1 MKYDPAMKVTC
12 KAASICVCA
21 VCVVYL
27 VHAYTLCIDVA
38 IYPIPRSDCRTMRTV
53 KLSPIP
59 VETKTIRVSCP
70 DGHPPVPRHIF
81 VVNKDA
87 VFSDP
92 LLNLARVN
100 PAYTFRGF
108 SDAGARA
115 FVAEHCG
122 DRAARA
128 YDCFMPPA
136 YKADLFRF
144 CALWSL
150 GGIYFDSDLIPAVGI
165 EQLYNP
171 CENVTAG
178 ADMYDGIQIK
188 IISARPRDTGIE
200 CALNT
205 ILMHVTDRYYGSNPL
220 EVSGPLMFTKCV
232 GSPLSTRV
240 SLLYTDNHAAAF
252 PYYGLRNGNVPL
264 VYETPSKK
272 HFSGSKLDY
281 DVAWKTGTVYTKS
294 CSI

>member
-1 MKYDPAMKVTC
+1 MKVTW
-12 KAASICVCA
+12 KAISIFVCA

-27 VHAYTLCIDVA
+27 LHMYTLCIDVA
-38 IYPIPRSDCRTMRTV
+38 FYPIPPSDCRTMRTV

-59 VETKTIRVSCP
+59 VETPVSCP
-70 DGHPPVPRHIF
+70 DGHPPVPRNIF
-81 VVNKDA
+81 AVNKDA
-87 VFSDP
+87 KFSDP
-92 LLNLARVN
+92 LLNLARAN

-115 FVAEHCG
+115 FVKEDCG

-136 YKADLFRF
+136 YRADLFRF

-188 IISARPRDTGIE
+188 VISARPRDTGIE

-205 ILMHVTDRYYGSNPL
+205 ILVHVANRYYGSNPL
-220 EVSGPLMFTKCV
+220 EVSGPIMFSKCV

-240 SLLYTDNHAAAF
+240 SLLYTDNHAAIF
-252 PYYGLRNGNVPL
+252 PYYGLRNRNTVIA
-264 VYETPSKK
+264 YETPSKK
-272 HFSGSKLDY
+272 HFSKSKLDY
-281 DVAWKTGTVYTKS
+281 GVTWKTGTVYTKL